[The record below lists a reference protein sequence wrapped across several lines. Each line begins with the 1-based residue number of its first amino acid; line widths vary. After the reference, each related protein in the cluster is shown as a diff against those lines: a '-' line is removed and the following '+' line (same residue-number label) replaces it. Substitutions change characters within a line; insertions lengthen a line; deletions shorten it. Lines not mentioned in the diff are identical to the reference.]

1 MTDLHTHILPGMDDG
16 AADLKT
22 AVRLLEME
30 YKQGVSRIALTSH
43 YDCETTSLGD
53 YLKRRQRSVNALM
66 RELSGSENPVQC
78 KLGAEVFFSPSLAKV
93 NVQDL
98 CLEGTGILL
107 IELPMSECRPVF
119 MNEMLDWLLA
129 EGIVPLIAHIERYP
143 YVMNDPSLI
152 RDWIDMGAFTQV
164 NAASLL
170 RRGRS
175 REAILGLIRNRLVH
189 TVASDTHSVGRRPP
203 QMAEA
208 IGVIRKRLG
217 DGTARKMI
225 SNAADLYNGLTP
237 DVDIMEEPRGWRRF
251 FRL

>member
-22 AVRLLEME
+22 AVRLLDME
-30 YKQGVSRIALTSH
+30 YSQDVSRIALTSH
-43 YDCETTSLGD
+43 YDCETTSLKD
-53 YLKRRQRSVNALM
+53 FMKRRQRSVNALM
-66 RELSGSENPVQC
+66 GELSGSEMPIHC
-78 KLGAEVFFSPSLAKV
+78 KLGAEVYFTPLLTKV
-93 NVQDL
+93 NVRDL
-98 CLEGTGILL
+98 CLEGTNVLL
-107 IELPMSECRPVF
+107 IELPMSECRPIF

-129 EGIVPLIAHIERYP
+129 EGITPLIAHIERYP
-143 YVMNDPSLI
+143 FAMNDPSLI
-152 RDWIDMGAFTQV
+152 RDWTDMGAYTQV
-164 NAASLL
+164 NASSLL

-175 REAILGLIRNRLVH
+175 REVILGLIRSGLAH
-189 TVASDTHSVGRRPP
+189 TVATDTHSVGRRPP

-237 DVDIMEEPRGWRRF
+237 DVDIMEEPMGWRRF
-251 FRL
+251 FRV